1 MNVFLNHS
9 VDNFVSIIGVHS
21 DGNHNH
27 ARFAVNRKSRHR
39 KGVHRHL
46 VPLPTVAPSS
56 KAALDAQGNF
66 ELLVPAGSRIMH
78 FFRANDEPGT
88 PWHKF
93 AELPNSA
100 NASAVAMIESNIG
113 TPGNFEVVARIGDA
127 LSTFFFDGAALRWN
141 GPVGII
147 ADGQPIPGATGF

>member
-1 MNVFLNHS
+1 
-9 VDNFVSIIGVHS
+9 
-21 DGNHNH
+21 
-27 ARFAVNRKSRHR
+27 
-39 KGVHRHL
+39 

-66 ELLVPAGSRIMH
+66 ELLVRAGSRIMH

-141 GPVGII
+141 GPFGII
-147 ADGQPIPGATGF
+147 DDGQPIPGATGF

>member
-1 MNVFLNHS
+1 M
-9 VDNFVSIIGVHS
+9 
-21 DGNHNH
+21 
-27 ARFAVNRKSRHR
+27 
-39 KGVHRHL
+39 
-46 VPLPTVAPSS
+46 APSS

-66 ELLVPAGSRIMH
+66 ELLVRAGSRIMH

-127 LSTFFFDGAALRWN
+127 LITFF
-141 GPVGII
+141 
-147 ADGQPIPGATGF
+147 

>member
-1 MNVFLNHS
+1 VNVFSNPS
-9 VDNFVSIIGVHS
+9 VDNFLSIIGVHS

-27 ARFAVNRKSRHR
+27 ARFAVIEKAVIEKGTPPLGASPHSGPFIQSRFGR
-39 KGVHRHL
+39 
-46 VPLPTVAPSS
+46 
-56 KAALDAQGNF
+56 QGNF
-66 ELLVPAGSRIMH
+66 ELVVPAGSRIIH

-113 TPGNFEVVARIGDA
+113 TPGKFEVVARIGDA

-141 GPVGII
+141 GPFGII
-147 ADGQPIPGATGF
+147 DDGQPIPGATGF

>member
-1 MNVFLNHS
+1 M
-9 VDNFVSIIGVHS
+9 
-21 DGNHNH
+21 
-27 ARFAVNRKSRHR
+27 
-39 KGVHRHL
+39 
-46 VPLPTVAPSS
+46 
-56 KAALDAQGNF
+56 
-66 ELLVPAGSRIMH
+66 VPAGSRIIH

-113 TPGNFEVVARIGDA
+113 TPGKFEVVARIGDA

-141 GPVGII
+141 GPFGII
-147 ADGQPIPGATGF
+147 DDGQPIPGATGF